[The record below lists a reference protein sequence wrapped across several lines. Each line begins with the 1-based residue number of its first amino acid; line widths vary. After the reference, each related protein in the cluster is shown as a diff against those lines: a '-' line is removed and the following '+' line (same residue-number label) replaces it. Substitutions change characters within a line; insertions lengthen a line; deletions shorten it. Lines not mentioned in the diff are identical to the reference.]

1 MHTHIYIYIYIYV
14 YTHTCLSY
22 LQNYYSYHQWC
33 KLYQEPQKLSPP
45 PTSGFP
51 QVEENIGTHRKTENS
66 LAAGIRGWG

>member
-1 MHTHIYIYIYIYV
+1 MLYNTSTIILYS
-14 YTHTCLSY
+14 TCT
-22 LQNYYSYHQWC
+22 
-33 KLYQEPQKLSPP
+33 EPQQLSPP